1 MPTSSP
7 KHEEQ
12 AERAQLAR
20 RVEVME
26 ATIDHLKNKLND
38 HTQLDSLMERV
49 SNCETLAGISSTNS
63 PSVKGE

>member
-7 KHEEQ
+7 KNEQ
-12 AERAQLAR
+12 ADRAQLAR

-49 SNCETLAGISSTNS
+49 SNCETLAGIASSNS